1 LAIFLSDC
9 KNTILLVESD
19 QADSDN
25 LKHLL
30 SETTGVNFNL
40 QCIAELAVQ
49 DVNNTP
55 YDVLLISQTE
65 APQED
70 FILIKE
76 IQLLQLGKPIIYLTN
91 SVDMTVDQKVMQL
104 GADDCLAKSEISNYI
119 LTRTIQHSLQRKI
132 NESQLAHLSTHD
144 HLTGLA
150 NRYLLYEHL
159 ERTIKIVKRSNDQF
173 AILFM
178 DIDKFK
184 LINDSLGHDV
194 GDILLVLVADRLTT
208 CVRDTDIVARFG
220 NDEFAVLLEDSG
232 SSRNMVLIATK
243 LQKLMA
249 PAFNVR
255 GHELFI
261 TFSIGIACYP
271 ECGSDPETLFKCADS
286 ALYKAKELGRNK
298 FHFFTEEL
306 DSQARLRLDLEK
318 NLRRALINGE
328 FEVYLQ
334 PQVNTISEK
343 ITGAEALLR
352 WCHPKHGMVS
362 PVVFI
367 PLLEDLG
374 LLPGVEAW
382 VLHQVCLVAK
392 RLTDEYGQLKF
403 SVNISGIH
411 FKSRNLKENIYL
423 ALQSSSLDAVNLEI
437 ELTEDIMIEH
447 VEYNSNLLNELKE
460 LGISIALDDFGKGY
474 SSLSYLKNFPAN
486 ILKIDKAFID
496 HIVSDKS
503 DAAIVEAM
511 IDLSHKLNIK
521 VVAEGVEDKAQLLQ
535 LRRFKCDYIQGY
547 YFAKPMTMQKFERF
561 LINRNQLSYKKK
573 SKAK

>member
-1 LAIFLSDC
+1 MSDC

-194 GDILLVLVADRLTT
+194 GDFLLVLVADRLTT

-232 SSRNMVLIATK
+232 SSRIMPI
-243 LQKLMA
+243 
-249 PAFNVR
+249 
-255 GHELFI
+255 LF
-261 TFSIGIACYP
+261 
-271 ECGSDPETLFKCADS
+271 
-286 ALYKAKELGRNK
+286 
-298 FHFFTEEL
+298 
-306 DSQARLRLDLEK
+306 
-318 NLRRALINGE
+318 
-328 FEVYLQ
+328 
-334 PQVNTISEK
+334 
-343 ITGAEALLR
+343 
-352 WCHPKHGMVS
+352 
-362 PVVFI
+362 
-367 PLLEDLG
+367 
-374 LLPGVEAW
+374 
-382 VLHQVCLVAK
+382 
-392 RLTDEYGQLKF
+392 
-403 SVNISGIH
+403 
-411 FKSRNLKENIYL
+411 
-423 ALQSSSLDAVNLEI
+423 
-437 ELTEDIMIEH
+437 
-447 VEYNSNLLNELKE
+447 
-460 LGISIALDDFGKGY
+460 
-474 SSLSYLKNFPAN
+474 
-486 ILKIDKAFID
+486 
-496 HIVSDKS
+496 
-503 DAAIVEAM
+503 
-511 IDLSHKLNIK
+511 
-521 VVAEGVEDKAQLLQ
+521 
-535 LRRFKCDYIQGY
+535 
-547 YFAKPMTMQKFERF
+547 
-561 LINRNQLSYKKK
+561 
-573 SKAK
+573 